1 MNYFLNNYGNVKYP
15 IFSPDH
21 LTGLR
26 NAQIGAIH
34 SIASHFTLYSETIGL
49 VIMPTGSGKT
59 AVINMSPYVLRSK
72 KVLILS
78 SSILVRGQIANEFST
93 LSTLKKIGVFQDE
106 IECPR
111 VYELVG
117 SINQD
122 SGWNE
127 FNNYDVVITIPQ
139 NISQSIKNGFPP
151 PTDLFDLVI
160 VDEAHHSPAETWDL
174 TIRYFKS
181 AKKIFFTA
189 TPFRNDNKEVKGK
202 IIYKYSL
209 SKAHQDGIFGNIGYV
224 PVELNGYGNIDI
236 SIAKET
242 ERIYNEDKNHPNQYN
257 HKLLVRTEGI
267 EHAKILK
274 GIYEDNTNLR
284 LRIVNSSKK
293 YSVIKKAIED
303 LKNDNI
309 DGIICNNM
317 LGEGFDFP
325 NLKIG
330 AIHKPHKSLAVTLQ
344 FIGRFARTNA
354 PNIGEAKFIAPKSDI
369 EVGKEQLYHEES
381 IWQEIIHN
389 LSDEAIDNISYIKEQ
404 LDTFEDLE
412 TKETE
417 DDFSMFN
424 LFPYHHLKI
433 FHATEFVLDA
443 ELDLLNHEILYHK
456 ISNELNA
463 IILVTKE
470 RVKPKWVKNNELDNI
485 VHHLVIIY
493 FNQENGLL
501 FLSTSSKRSNDFYK
515 ILAKKYTNDN
525 YDKLSKSE
533 ISKVLLDIENP
544 EFFSTGMANRNP
556 QGGESYRILTGSG
569 TEKQIKATDGKLYSA
584 GHLFAKGKE
593 NDKSLT
599 IGYSSGAKVWSHQ
612 YQQIPKLIDWCK
624 SLSNKI
630 LSERQVKTNTGF
642 DNLSV
647 GSIVD
652 KFPFPITYANW
663 NSRTFKNPINLKV
676 IQGEDIIEEFLFKD
690 GILNIRYEDS
700 NLDIAK
706 IELVT
711 PNGNI
716 IKIGF
721 DFQNHYIIDEEEF
734 KIITE
739 DGEALVDY
747 VNENSLQFVLNDF
760 SNIIDNEWYPVPSSE
775 NFVFDLQNY
784 RVINWQEK
792 NIDTQKEYYD
802 NPLTEKPQNGNKD
815 SIHEGLLKMFVENVD
830 VLIYD
835 HGAYEFADIITFKR
849 VSNKVKMNLY
859 HVKASSESTLGIR
872 VGDTD
877 EVISQCLRCTN
888 WTSTKEALKNKI
900 NKRLK
905 GKEAE
910 KIKKGS
916 IELLNEIFSGNNLFE
931 IQVILVQPGLSLDR
945 FNNLSDEER
954 KVSNALA
961 HLDSSI
967 QQSGNANFL
976 VLGSQ

>member
-1 MNYFLNNYGNVKYP
+1 MNYFSTNYHKVTYP
-15 IFSPDH
+15 IYSEDS
-21 LTGLR
+21 LIGLR

-34 SIASHFTLYSETIGL
+34 SIASHFTLYNETIGL

-72 KVLILS
+72 KVLVLS

-93 LSTLKKIGVFQDE
+93 LSTLKKVGVFTDE
-106 IECPR
+106 ILPPR
-111 VYELVG
+111 VFELVG

-127 FNNYDVVITIPQ
+127 FNNYDVIITIPQ

-151 PTDLFDLVI
+151 PVDLFDLVI

-174 TIRYFKS
+174 TIKYFKS
-181 AKKIFFTA
+181 AKKVFFTA
-189 TPFRNDNKEVKGK
+189 TPFRNDNKEIKGK

-209 SKAHQDGIFGNIGYV
+209 SKAHQDGIFGKIGYF
-224 PVELNGYGNIDI
+224 PVELNGNSNIDV
-236 SIAKET
+236 SIAKEA
-242 ERIYNEDKNHPNQYN
+242 ERIYNTDKNHSNQYN

-267 EHAKILK
+267 EHAKVLK
-274 GIYEDNTNLR
+274 DIYENNTTLR
-284 LRIVNSSKK
+284 LKIVNSSKK
-293 YSVIKKAIED
+293 YSVIKKTIED
-303 LKNDNI
+303 LKNDVI

-354 PNIGEAKFIAPKSDI
+354 PNIGEAKFIAAKHDI
-369 EVGKEQLYHEES
+369 EIGKEQLYHEES

-389 LSDEAIDNISYIKEQ
+389 LSDEAVDNISYIKEQ

-412 TKETE
+412 INETE

-433 FHATEFVLDA
+433 FHASEFNLDS
-443 ELDLLNHEILYHK
+443 EIELLNHEILFHK
-456 ISNELNA
+456 ISTELNA
-463 IILVTKE
+463 VILVTKE

-493 FNQENGLL
+493 FNEENGLL

-515 ILAKKYTNDN
+515 FLAEKYTNDN
-525 YDKLSKSE
+525 YAKLSKSE
-533 ISKVLLDIENP
+533 ISKVLLDIESP

-569 TEKQIKATDGKLYSA
+569 TEKQIRVTDGKLYSA

-630 LSERQVKTNTGF
+630 LSERQVQTNTGF
-642 DNLSV
+642 DNLSS
-647 GSIVD
+647 GNIVS
-652 KFPFPITYANW
+652 KFPFEITYVNW
-663 NSRTFKNPINLKV
+663 NSRTFKNLLNLKI
-676 IQGEDIIEEFLFKD
+676 IQGEEIIEEFLFND
-690 GILNIRYEDS
+690 GLLIVNQETS
-700 NLDIAK
+700 SLDLAK

-711 PNGNI
+711 PNETIINI
-716 IKIGF
+716 EF
-721 DFQNHYIIDEEEF
+721 DFQNHYTINRGEL
-734 KIITE
+734 KVITE
-739 DGEALVDY
+739 DGELLQDY
-747 VNENSLQFVLNDF
+747 LNENSLQFILKDF
-760 SNIIDNEWYPVPSSE
+760 SNIIDNEWYTVPSVE
-775 NFVFDLQNY
+775 NFVFDLKNY
-784 RVINWQEK
+784 RFINWQEK
-792 NIDTQKEYYD
+792 NIDIQKEYYD
-802 NPLTEKPQNGNKD
+802 IPSVEKPLNDNKD
-815 SIHEGLLKMFVENVD
+815 SIHEGLLKMFFDNVD
-830 VLIYD
+830 LLIYD
-835 HGAYEFADIITFKR
+835 HGAYEFADVITFKKLN
-849 VSNKVKMNLY
+849 NKIKINLY
-859 HVKASSESTLGIR
+859 HVKASSESTLGVR
-872 VGDTD
+872 VSDTD
-877 EVISQCLRCTN
+877 EVMSQCLRCTN
-888 WTSTKEALKNKI
+888 WTSTKQGLKNKI
-900 NKRLK
+900 DKRLK
-905 GKEAE
+905 RKEAE
-910 KIKKGS
+910 KIKKGDVA
-916 IELLNEIFSGNNLFE
+916 LLNEYFTGNYLFE
-931 IQVILVQPGLSLDR
+931 IQVILVQPGLSLTR
-945 FNNLSDEER
+945 FNNLNDEER

-961 HLDSSI
+961 HIDTSI
-967 QQSGNANFL
+967 QQSGNASFL
-976 VLGSQ
+976 VMGSE

>member
-1 MNYFLNNYGNVKYP
+1 MDYFCNNYNNIKYP
-15 IFSPDH
+15 IFSEDEFI
-21 LTGLR
+21 GLR

-34 SIASHFTLYSETIGL
+34 SIASHFTLYNETIGL

-59 AVINMSPYVLRSK
+59 AIINMSPYVLRSK
-72 KVLILS
+72 KVLVLS
-78 SSILVRGQIANEFST
+78 SSILVRSQIANEFST
-93 LSTLKKIGVFQDE
+93 LSTLKKIGVFNNE
-106 IECPR
+106 VESPR

-127 FNNYDVVITIPQ
+127 FTNYDVVITIPQ

-151 PTDLFDLVI
+151 PIDLFDLVI

-174 TIRYFKS
+174 TIKYFKS

-224 PVELNGYGNIDI
+224 PVELNGYSNIDI

-242 ERIYNEDKNHPNQYN
+242 EKIYNEDNNQYN
-257 HKLLVRTEGI
+257 HKLLVRTEGLK
-267 EHAKILK
+267 HAKILK
-274 GIYEDNTNLR
+274 EIYENNTNLR

-293 YSVIKKAIED
+293 YSVIKKTIDD
-303 LKNDNI
+303 LKNNNI

-354 PNIGEAKFIAPKSDI
+354 PDIGEAKFIAPKNDI

-412 TKETE
+412 KNETE

-433 FHATEFVLDA
+433 FHATEFLLDA
-443 ELDLLNHEILYHK
+443 QLELLNHEVLYHK

-463 IILVTKE
+463 VILVTKE

-485 VHHLVIIY
+485 VHHLLIIY

-515 ILAKKYTNDN
+515 ILAEKYTNDN

-569 TEKQIKATDGKLYSA
+569 TEKKIKATDGKLYSA

-593 NDKSLT
+593 NDRNLT

-612 YQQIPKLIDWCK
+612 YKQIPKLIDWCK

-630 LSERQVKTNTGF
+630 LSEREVKTNTGF

-647 GSIVD
+647 GNVVD
-652 KFPFPITYANW
+652 KFPFPITYVNW
-663 NSRTFKNPINLKV
+663 NSRTFKIPINLKV
-676 IQGEDIIEEFLFKD
+676 IQGEDIIEEFFFKD
-690 GILNIRYEDS
+690 GILNINYENS
-700 NLDIAK
+700 SLDVAE
-706 IELVT
+706 IELIT
-711 PNGNI
+711 PNGN
-716 IKIGF
+716 KIEIRF
-721 DFQNHYIIDEEEF
+721 DFQHHYTVDEEEF
-734 KIITE
+734 IIVTD
-739 DGEALVDY
+739 DGEALADY
-747 VNENSLQFVLNDF
+747 LNENSLQFVLNDF
-760 SNIIDNEWYPVPSSE
+760 SNIIDNEWYPMPSSE
-775 NFVFDLQNY
+775 NFVFDLNNY

-792 NIDTQKEYYD
+792 NIDIQKEYYD
-802 NPLTEKPQNGNKD
+802 NPLIEKPLNNNKD
-815 SIHEGLLKMFVENVD
+815 SIHEGLLKIFFDSVD
-830 VLIYD
+830 LLIYD
-835 HGAYEFADIITFKR
+835 HGAYEFADVITFKKLN
-849 VSNKVKMNLY
+849 NKIKMNLY
-859 HVKASSESTLGIR
+859 HVKASKESSLGVR

-888 WTSTKEALKNKI
+888 WTSTTIALKNKLD
-900 NKRLK
+900 KRLR
-905 GKEAE
+905 GKENE

-916 IELLNEIFSGNNLFE
+916 VDLLNDFFSGAYFFE
-931 IQVILVQPGLSLDR
+931 FQVVLVQPGLSLER
-945 FNNLSDEER
+945 LNNLSDEER
-954 KVSNALA
+954 KVSNALT

-967 QQSGNANFL
+967 QQSGNAKFL